1 MNLSNPLHSASEE
14 QLVAN
19 LRTPLPG
26 ERAELWAPK
35 PHLNPPTLPGD
46 ACSPSHRSWSPSRS
60 PSRER
65 AGERAEERGGWGDA
79 EPRAHS
85 AAAQPEHSVLTHP
98 SAASSARGVKRWSVF
113 GEGTGQETQRFTE
126 KRKRRERPFSGEQG
140 GPRTTSWPGKGWR
153 RRPGGRET
161 PQAFALGPPAHSS
174 APRWRKRWW
183 RPPLPWLPREGK
195 A

>member
-1 MNLSNPLHSASEE
+1 MGGEASPLQMNLSNPLHSASEE

-65 AGERAEERGGWGDA
+65 AEERGGGGT
-79 EPRAHS
+79 RSRGHT
-85 AAAQPEHSVLTHP
+85 AQQHNQSTL
-98 SAASSARGVKRWSVF
+98 SSHI
-113 GEGTGQETQRFTE
+113 
-126 KRKRRERPFSGEQG
+126 
-140 GPRTTSWPGKGWR
+140 
-153 RRPGGRET
+153 
-161 PQAFALGPPAHSS
+161 PAQL
-174 APRWRKRWW
+174 
-183 RPPLPWLPREGK
+183 PLLAG
-195 A
+195 

>member
-1 MNLSNPLHSASEE
+1 MPTSGHLS
-14 QLVAN
+14 
-19 LRTPLPG
+19 PG

-126 KRKRRERPFSGEQG
+126 KRREERDRLAGSTVAPAPPAGLGKVGAGGQGAGRPLKPLPSGH
-140 GPRTTSWPGKGWR
+140 PPTAPL
-153 RRPGGRET
+153 PGGGRGGGGRH
-161 PQAFALGPPAHSS
+161 FLGCPEKGKPS
-174 APRWRKRWW
+174 
-183 RPPLPWLPREGK
+183 WLR
-195 A
+195 